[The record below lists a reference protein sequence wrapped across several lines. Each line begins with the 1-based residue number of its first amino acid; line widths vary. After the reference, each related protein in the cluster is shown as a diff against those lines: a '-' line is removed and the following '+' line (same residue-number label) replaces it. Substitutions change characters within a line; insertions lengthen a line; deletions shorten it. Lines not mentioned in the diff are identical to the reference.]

1 VTAGGQTTVFAVR
14 SDRAERTKV
23 RVGKQLGG
31 MVEILDGL
39 QVGDRVVT
47 APLNKIKDGTRIQIR
62 EG

>member
-1 VTAGGQTTVFAVR
+1 
-14 SDRAERTKV
+14 
-23 RVGKQLGG
+23 

-47 APLNKIKDGTRIQIR
+47 APLKKIKAGTRIQIR